1 MATIY
6 LVRHGQ
12 ASFGAEDYDR
22 LSQIGWQQGR
32 VLGRALRCLQA
43 ATAKP
48 QLVFG
53 GTLRRHRETVEAM
66 TSGFGDGLPA
76 MQVASGFD
84 EFDHVALIHR
94 HRPQWQDHS
103 VMARDLAASIAPAKM
118 FQVEFVAAVQRW
130 ASGCFDHEYA
140 ESWPGFKARV
150 LAALDEAISD
160 AAGSDLLVAT
170 SGGPIA
176 VIVQALLD
184 LSDER
189 TLDLNSMI
197 ANTSVTRVLY
207 SGRRRCSRGCQSG
220 RRRSL
225 AVFNNYSHLEAE
237 DPALVT
243 FR

>member
-12 ASFGAEDYDR
+12 ASFGEEDYDR

-32 VLGRALRCLQA
+32 VLGRALPGSLAVPEQPA
-43 ATAKP
+43 
-48 QLVFG
+48 VIFG
-53 GTLRRHRETVEAM
+53 GNLRRHRETAEAM
-66 TSGFGDGLPA
+66 ATGFGDGLPA
-76 MQVASGFD
+76 MQVAPGFD

-94 HRPQWQDHS
+94 HRPQWQDHN
-103 VMARDLAASIAPAKM
+103 VMAQELAASTAPAKM

-130 ASGCFDHEYA
+130 ASGCFDHDYA

-150 LAALDEAISD
+150 LAALDQAVRE
-160 AAGSDLLVAT
+160 AAGSDLLVVT

-184 LSDER
+184 LNDDR
-189 TLDLNSMI
+189 TLGLNSMI

-207 SGRRRCSRGCQSG
+207 SSRGHQDS
-220 RRRSL
+220 RQRNL

>member
-1 MATIY
+1 MATVY

-12 ASFGAEDYDR
+12 ASFGEEDYDR
-22 LSQIGWQQGR
+22 LSQTGWQQCR
-32 VLGRALRCLQA
+32 VLGRWLA
-43 ATAKP
+43 ATAQP
-48 QLVFG
+48 QLIYG
-53 GTLRRHRETVEAM
+53 GNLRRHRETVEAM
-66 TSGFGDGLPA
+66 TSGFGEGLPA
-76 MQVASGFD
+76 MQVAPGFD

-94 HRPQWQDHS
+94 HRPQWQDHGAM
-103 VMARDLAASIAPAKM
+103 VRDLAASAAPAKM

-130 ASGCFDHEYA
+130 ASGRFDHEYA

-150 LAALDEAISD
+150 LAALDESISC
-160 AAGSDLLVAT
+160 AASRDLLVAT

-189 TLDLNSMI
+189 TLDVNSMI

-207 SGRRRCSRGCQSG
+207 SGRGRISG
-220 RRRSL
+220 GGHHKRSRRSL

>member
-22 LSQIGWQQGR
+22 LSQTGWHQGQ
-32 VLGRALRCLQA
+32 VLGRWLA
-43 ATAKP
+43 ATAVQP
-48 QLVFG
+48 DVIFG
-53 GTLRRHRETVEAM
+53 GSLRRHRETVEAVAG
-66 TSGFGDGLPA
+66 GFCAGLPA
-76 MQVASGFD
+76 MQVAPGFD
-84 EFDHVALIHR
+84 EFDHVALIQR
-94 HRPQWQDHS
+94 HRPQWQDHR
-103 VMARDLAASIAPAKM
+103 VMSRDLAASAAPAKL

-130 ASGCFDHEYA
+130 ASGRFDHEYA

-150 LAALDEAISD
+150 VAALDEAILY
-160 AAGSDLLVAT
+160 AAGKDLLVAT

-207 SGRRRCSRGCQSG
+207 SSRGRDSG
-220 RRRSL
+220 SQRSL

-237 DPALVT
+237 DPDLVT

>member
-22 LSQIGWQQGR
+22 LSQIGWHQGR
-32 VLGRALRCLQA
+32 VLGRALRCLHA
-43 ATAKP
+43 ATAQP
-48 QLVFG
+48 LAVFG
-53 GTLRRHRETVEAM
+53 GTLRRHRETMEAM
-66 TSGFGDGLPA
+66 VRGFGDGLPT
-76 MQVASGFD
+76 MQVTPGFD
-84 EFDHVALIHR
+84 EFDHVSLIHR

-103 VMARDLAASIAPAKM
+103 VMARDLAASIAPAKT

-130 ASGCFDHEYA
+130 ASGGFDHEYA
-140 ESWPGFKARV
+140 ESWLGFKARV
-150 LAALDEAISD
+150 LAALDEAVSC
-160 AAGSDLLVAT
+160 AAGKDLLVAT

-207 SGRRRCSRGCQSG
+207 SSRGRHSDS
-220 RRRSL
+220 RRSL

>member
-22 LSQIGWQQGR
+22 LSQIGCQQGR
-32 VLGRALRCLQA
+32 ILGRALRCSQA
-43 ATAKP
+43 PPAKP
-48 QLVFG
+48 QAVFG

-66 TSGFGDGLPA
+66 ARGFGDGLPA
-76 MQVASGFD
+76 MRVASGFD

-103 VMARDLAASIAPAKM
+103 VMARDLAASTAPAKT

-130 ASGCFDHEYA
+130 ASGRFDHEYA

-207 SGRRRCSRGCQSG
+207 SSRGCQSV